1 MSKHIFT
8 VLFFVGALVLL
19 WVAYGFMAGHGLAL
33 AMTLLIAAVYGYG
46 SWELQRFRQA
56 TATLQQALSS
66 IPEGISDLG
75 AWLCTVHPSLQNP
88 VRLRIEGERVG
99 LPGPALTP
107 YLVGLLVMLGM
118 LGTFLGMVV
127 TLNGAVFA
135 LEGTSNLEAMRSAF
149 ATPIKGLGLAFGT
162 SVAGVASSAMLGLLS
177 ALSRRERLHSAQLL
191 DSKIAGALRGFS
203 LVHQRQQA
211 FLALQQ
217 QSLALPSVVAALQ
230 SLVQQIGSMGQQL
243 GDSLSAKQ
251 ERFHSEAKEAYS
263 ALARS
268 VDQSLKDSLQHST
281 QAAGDS
287 LRPVLHSAML
297 GIAEEARQMHERML
311 GTTQTQLEA
320 LGVRLH
326 ASTTNVTEGWAAALT
341 RQEASSA
348 SLLGGVATSLQA
360 FDTRFE
366 HAAAALVTSVQQAY
380 AGQQAEHSAEAQQ
393 RLHAFTS
400 ALDAMAAGLQRE
412 WQQAGAHTLAQQQ
425 QICEVLRQTAQDVAQ
440 SAQSSAGHTLAELQG
455 LLDSSEAL
463 LRSRMAAEAQWTQT
477 QGERMDQ
484 LINLLASE
492 LGALRTQEASR
503 GLAAVERLGDLQTA
517 VAGHL
522 ATLGTALEEPIRR
535 LIETAS
541 EAPRAAAE
549 VIGQLRQEVSSSVAR
564 DNELLE
570 ERARIMETLNTLLA
584 SIHHASQEQRAVID
598 ALVGSTAEALQQASG
613 SFTQQVGQEAG
624 KLADVA
630 AQVSSSAVEVSSLSD
645 AFGFAVKSFG
655 EANDKL
661 IANLQRIEGA
671 MDKSMA
677 RSDEQLAY
685 YVAQAREIIDLSISS
700 QKDMVD
706 GLHQI
711 VSRQSELSDASAE
724 AA

>member
-268 VDQSLKDSLQHST
+268 VDQSLKDSLQHSA

-326 ASTTNVTEGWAAALT
+326 ASTTSVTEGWAAALT

-412 WQQAGAHTLAQQQ
+412 WQQAGAHTLAQQH

-484 LINLLASE
+484 LTNLLASE

-613 SFTQQVGQEAG
+613 SFAQQVGQEAG